1 MVHPPVYNFVGS
13 ILPWRMVLPWFRIR
27 LPLPQSYPRLTLL
40 GSGFSLLRLVSQSGP
55 AATAGAARPQPGRT
69 YRLLARWLLGLRTT
83 ILYFC
88 TFLCDLLVNLQ
99 IPSAGRSRH
108 LLTAFS
114 GCFAWCLGC
123 SLSRQH
129 VLSDFHL
136 ACADRELL
144 YMDRADN
151 HYHHHESLLPPIV
164 NVKDYPKVP
173 QNAYTFQPLHPPQ
186 GSLASP
192 ASAKYAVGS
201 RDKLQSAVSFNP
213 N

>member
-1 MVHPPVYNFVGS
+1 MGRATGWEVRPRHPRVRKGYGP
-13 ILPWRMVLPWFRIR
+13 VLPAR
-27 LPLPQSYPRLTLL
+27 QESTPRPPNTNKTCK
-40 GSGFSLLRLVSQSGP
+40 SGASAERWYHHPASSPDFSHDPNR
-55 AATAGAARPQPGRT
+55 
-69 YRLLARWLLGLRTT
+69 
-83 ILYFC
+83 F
-88 TFLCDLLVNLQ
+88 
-99 IPSAGRSRH
+99 AGRSRR